1 MKNNKP
7 YKKYRPSE
15 IDWLGDIPEHW
26 EVKRI
31 KYIFKEQDK
40 RSEEGL
46 EDLLSVSHYTGV
58 TKKSDRYKEGEE
70 ISNAKSLVGY
80 KIVSEGDLVMNI
92 MLAWNG
98 SLGISKFNGI
108 TSPAYCVFKSLIGGE
123 RYFGYLFRTKNAQQ
137 EFKKQSTGIIESRLR
152 LYPDKFFNIKTV
164 VPPKEEQEKIADF
177 LDYKTAKID
186 RFIRKKKQ
194 LIKLLNEQKAGIINQ
209 AVTKGLDA
217 NVKMKPSGIEW
228 LGEIPEHWE
237 VKKLKG
243 ICNAFGR
250 IGFRGYK
257 TTDLVNQ
264 GEGAITISPSN
275 MKYDFMTFEKSTYLS
290 WEKYEESP
298 EIKIFNDDIIMVKTG
313 STYGKVGIVK
323 NLEHEATI
331 NPQLLVLKNV
341 TINPNYLYLL
351 LKSNLIQS
359 QVKAEVIGSTIP
371 TISQTKILNFNLVTP
386 PNEEIQSILIYIE
399 KETTILDKTIATIE
413 KEIAL
418 VQEYRA
424 ALIAEAVTGKIDIRN
439 YEIPILDEEEAYE
452 DLEENLE
459 EELDMV
465 AEDGE
470 TMEIE

>member
-15 IDWLGDIPEHW
+15 IDWLGDIPKHW

-164 VPPKEEQEKIADF
+164 VPPKEEQEKIANF

-186 RFIRKKKQ
+186 RFIHKKKL
-194 LIKLLNEQKAGIINQ
+194 LIKLLNEQKDSIINE
-209 AVTKGLDA
+209 VIKKGLDS
-217 NVKMKPSGIEW
+217 NVKMKSSGNEW
-228 LGEIPEHWE
+228 LGDIPEHW
-237 VKKLKG
+237 
-243 ICNAFGR
+243 NW
-250 IGFRGYK
+250 
-257 TTDLVNQ
+257 
-264 GEGAITISPSN
+264 
-275 MKYDFMTFEKSTYLS
+275 TYLRRVVKVYS
-290 WEKYEESP
+290 GGTPSKEIKSYWENGTIPWLASGEVNKR
-298 EIKIFNDDIIMVKTG
+298 KIFNAELFITNEGFNNSSAKWIPKGSIIIALAGQGKTKGMVASIENDMTGNQSLAAVIPNASLINYHYLRYYLQSKYKKIRGFVGDLRDGLNLNHIKSIPISIIPLNEQLDIVFNI
-313 STYGKVGIVK
+313 
-323 NLEHEATI
+323 EA
-331 NPQLLVLKNV
+331 
-341 TINPNYLYLL
+341 
-351 LKSNLIQS
+351 
-359 QVKAEVIGSTIP
+359 
-371 TISQTKILNFNLVTP
+371 
-386 PNEEIQSILIYIE
+386 
-399 KETTILDKTIATIE
+399 ETAKLDKTIASIE
-413 KEIAL
+413 KEITL
-418 VQEYRA
+418 VQEYKT
-424 ALIAEAVTGKIDIRN
+424 ALIAEAVTGKIDIRDFD
-439 YEIPILDEEEAYE
+439 IPNFKEDIIYDDIEDEEV
-452 DLEENLE
+452 
-459 EELDMV
+459 LDMV

-470 TMEIE
+470 AMEIE

>member
-1 MKNNKP
+1 MKNIKP
-7 YKKYRPSE
+7 YKKYKLSE
-15 IDWLGDIPEHW
+15 VDWLGEIPEHW

-164 VPPKEEQEKIADF
+164 VPPKEEQEKIANF
-177 LDYKTAKID
+177 LDFKTAKID

-209 AVTKGLDA
+209 AVTKGLDE

-228 LGEIPEHWE
+228 LGDIPEHWE

-424 ALIAEAVTGKIDIRN
+424 ALIAEAVTGKIDVRD
-439 YEIPILDEEEAYE
+439 YEVPI
-452 DLEENLE
+452 LE
-459 EELDMV
+459 EEDLVYEEIEEELNMV
-465 AEDGE
+465 AEDEGRI
-470 TMEIE
+470 EIE

>member
-15 IDWLGDIPEHW
+15 IDWLGDIPKHW

-80 KIVSEGDLVMNI
+80 KIVFEGDLVMNI

-164 VPPKEEQEKIADF
+164 VPPKEEQEKIANF

-209 AVTKGLDA
+209 AVTKGLDE

-228 LGEIPEHWE
+228 LGDIPEHWE

-413 KEIAL
+413 KEMAL

-424 ALIAEAVTGKIDIRN
+424 ALIAEAVTGKIDVRD
-439 YEIPILDEEEAYE
+439 YEVPILEEEDLVYE
-452 DLEENLE
+452 EIE

-470 TMEIE
+470 AMEIE

>member
-15 IDWLGDIPEHW
+15 IDWLGDIPKHW

-80 KIVSEGDLVMNI
+80 KIVFEGDLVMNI

-164 VPPKEEQEKIADF
+164 VPPKEEQEKIANF

-186 RFIRKKKQ
+186 RFIRKKKI

-209 AVTKGLDA
+209 AVTKGLDE

-228 LGEIPEHWE
+228 LGDIPEHWE

-413 KEIAL
+413 KEMAL

-424 ALIAEAVTGKIDIRN
+424 ALIAEAVTGKIDVRD
-439 YEIPILDEEEAYE
+439 YEVPILEEEDLVYE
-452 DLEENLE
+452 EIE

-470 TMEIE
+470 AMEIE

>member
-1 MKNNKP
+1 MKNIKP
-7 YKKYRPSE
+7 YKKYKLSE
-15 IDWLGDIPEHW
+15 VDWLGEIPEHW

-164 VPPKEEQEKIADF
+164 VPPKEEQEKIANF
-177 LDYKTAKID
+177 LDFKTAKID

-209 AVTKGLDA
+209 AVTKGLDE

-228 LGEIPEHWE
+228 LGDIPEHWE

-323 NLEHEATI
+323 NLQHEATI
-331 NPQLLVLKNV
+331 NPQLLVLKNI

-359 QVKAEVIGSTIP
+359 QVKTEVIGSTIP
-371 TISQTKILNFNLVTP
+371 TISQTKILNFNLVMP
-386 PNEEIQSILIYIE
+386 PNEEIEDILISIE
-399 KETTILDKTIATIE
+399 KETLKRDKTIATIE
-413 KEIAL
+413 KEIDL
-418 VQEYRA
+418 VQEYRTT
-424 ALIAEAVTGKIDIRN
+424 LIAEAVTGKFDLRDYQLPVI
-439 YEIPILDEEEAYE
+439 DEELLYE
-452 DLEENLE
+452 EFEE

>member
-186 RFIRKKKQ
+186 RFIRKKKL

-209 AVTKGLDA
+209 AVTKGLDE

-228 LGEIPEHWE
+228 LGDIPEHWE
-237 VKKLKG
+237 VRKLKYVING
-243 ICNAFGR
+243 KLKYGANEPGGDLQTNDPRYIR
-250 IGFRGYK
+250 I
-257 TTDLVNQ
+257 TDFSKSGLLR
-264 GEGAITISPSN
+264 E
-275 MKYDFMTFEKSTYLS
+275 DTFCSLKSELA
-290 WEKYEESP
+290 EP
-298 EIKIFNDDIIMVKTG
+298 
-313 STYGKVGIVK
+313 
-323 NLEHEATI
+323 
-331 NPQLLVLKNV
+331 
-341 TINPNYLYLL
+341 YLL
-351 LKSNLIQS
+351 KEGDVLFARSGGTVGKTFQFKNYNGKACYAGYLIKAEPDSNLISSDFLYQYTNS
-359 QVKAEVIGSTIP
+359 RVYEVWKNFIFNKATIENIGADKYSNLPVIIP
-371 TISQTKILNFNLVTP
+371 S
-386 PNEEIQSILIYIE
+386 LIEQKLIVEFIE
-399 KETTILDKTIATIE
+399 KETLKLNIVIETIE

-418 VQEYRA
+418 VQEYKSV
-424 ALIAEAVTGKIDIRN
+424 LISEAVTGKIDIRD
-439 YEIPILDEEEAYE
+439 YEIPILNEEETYE
-452 DLEENLE
+452 DIE

-465 AEDGE
+465 AEDSE
-470 TMEIE
+470 EIELE